1 MFFKP
6 LTPGPSSPDPWVRL
20 GAGKAGTFRP
30 TPWEARGLFFFVMA
44 TTLSKEQVEP
54 FVWAT
59 GGGKGKYESDP
70 SKPENSNPPLYFHQI
85 QNSATPPDG
94 YGLGF
99 GRIRFTQAGD
109 LKPYIRV
116 PWSSKKGKISTDPR
130 LLLHFVETV
139 WDLPRPKLLVSVTGG
154 ALNFEVSE
162 DLDLVLSDLMNFA
175 RRTSAWLTTGGTCG
189 GIMKLLG
196 GSPRPSHVL
205 SPN

>member
-1 MFFKP
+1 MVPRVVAK
-6 LTPGPSSPDPWVRL
+6 
-20 GAGKAGTFRP
+20 KKKK
-30 TPWEARGLFFFVMA
+30 FFFFTVQMA
-44 TTLSKEQVEP
+44 CLAKDLVEP
-54 FVWAT
+54 FVRAT
-59 GGGKGKYESDP
+59 GGGRGRYDFEP
-70 SKPENSNPPLYFHQI
+70 SKSESSKSHLYFHQI
-85 QNSATPPDG
+85 ESSATPPDG

-116 PWSSKKGKISTDPR
+116 PWSSKKDKVSTDPR

-139 WDLPRPKLLVSVTGG
+139 WGLPRPKLLVSVTGG
-154 ALNFEVSE
+154 AMNFEVSE

-196 GSPRPSHVL
+196 GCTLRVELNSYYGSQIG
-205 SPN
+205 